1 MGASD
6 CSRMDALRQV
16 SNVDKEPIYS
26 ALVGYKYPLLCA
38 TYVLVTGA
46 AFARVRRQPY
56 TQSIKLEQYETIFK
70 GTTLAAVVAGL
81 AISGRGNKPRSAGRQ
96 ATSCQ
101 RPTDGR

>member
-6 CSRMDALRQV
+6 CSRLDAMRQV
-16 SNVDKEPIYS
+16 ANMDRQPIYS

-38 TYVLVTGA
+38 TYVLITGA

-56 TQSIKLEQYETIFK
+56 TQSIKMEQYESIFK
-70 GTTLAAVVAGL
+70 GTTLAAVVVGAV
-81 AISGRGNKPRSAGRQ
+81 ISGGGNKPRSAGRQ

-101 RPTDGR
+101 RPTDDH